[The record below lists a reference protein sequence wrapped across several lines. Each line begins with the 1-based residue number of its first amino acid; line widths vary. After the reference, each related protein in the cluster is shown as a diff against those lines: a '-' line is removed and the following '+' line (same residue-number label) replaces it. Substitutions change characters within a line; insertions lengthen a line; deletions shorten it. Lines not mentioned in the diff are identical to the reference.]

1 MTFRISEGKIPM
13 GKAESEND
21 TPNSMALSSRTSG
34 TIVCSPIAHYPLND
48 LGLCRIPAL
57 IEDN

>member
-1 MTFRISEGKIPM
+1 M
-13 GKAESEND
+13 GKVESEND

-48 LGLCRIPAL
+48 LGLCRMPAFM
-57 IEDN
+57 EDN